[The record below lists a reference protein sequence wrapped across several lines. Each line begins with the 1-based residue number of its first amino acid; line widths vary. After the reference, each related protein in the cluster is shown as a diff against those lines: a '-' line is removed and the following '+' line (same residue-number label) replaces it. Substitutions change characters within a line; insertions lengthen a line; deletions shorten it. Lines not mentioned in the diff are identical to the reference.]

1 MKSRKLI
8 YKATFSE
15 TDATL
20 IRSRVSSHIE
30 RLLAGM
36 VHISFVGTL
45 RAMKIEKARCRTFSF
60 SWSSVEGVPRSDNS
74 WFVMEKKKSSIH
86 QDPSPNARM
95 DRGKEHVPGSMSQ
108 IGKLTLRN
116 LISLSHIFG
125 GLWRIPII
133 ISFRTLPFLCCSEVS
148 VCLGTAYYIPNEAQ
162 MSP

>member
-20 IRSRVSSHIE
+20 IRSRVSSHSE

-74 WFVMEKKKSSIH
+74 WFVMEKKKKFDS
-86 QDPSPNARM
+86 
-95 DRGKEHVPGSMSQ
+95 PGSFPECPNGQ
-108 IGKLTLRN
+108 GKGT
-116 LISLSHIFG
+116 
-125 GLWRIPII
+125 
-133 ISFRTLPFLCCSEVS
+133 CSWKHEPDWKAH
-148 VCLGTAYYIPNEAQ
+148 LA
-162 MSP
+162 